1 MNIISGFCAT
11 LLLLCQT
18 VISNFDF
25 EYGNQDEF
33 VKGIVQCTQS
43 FNAVIPPQ
51 QRVVVIISMAQAGL
65 ESDWGKSRFAQ
76 LGNNF
81 YGIGESDP
89 TEPHMRALHDI
100 NVRVKIYGRKCESVA
115 DYITMLNSSSFFKE
129 YREIRLKQFIGGGE
143 VDIDDLVDALRSYAT
158 DPFYV
163 YKVKDTISYL
173 YRTYPTIF
181 HLTTGA

>member
-1 MNIISGFCAT
+1 M
-11 LLLLCQT
+11 LCQPF
-18 VISNFDF
+18 INQYDF
-25 EYGNQDEF
+25 KYTNSKEF
-33 VKGIVQCTQS
+33 VNGIIQCTQS

-51 QRVVVIISMAQAGL
+51 HRVVIIVSVAQAAL

-81 YGIGESDP
+81 YGIVETDP

>member
-1 MNIISGFCAT
+1 MNIISSFCAT

-18 VISNFDF
+18 VIGNFDF
-25 EYGNQDEF
+25 EYDNRDEF
-33 VKGIVQCTQS
+33 VEGIVQCTQS

-51 QRVVVIISMAQAGL
+51 QRVVIVISMAQAAL

-81 YGIGESDP
+81 YGIGESNP
-89 TEPHMRALHDI
+89 TEPHIKALNDP

-115 DYITMLNSSSFFKE
+115 DYITMLNTSSFFKE
-129 YREIRLKQFIGGGE
+129 YREIRLKQFIGRD
-143 VDIDDLVDALRSYAT
+143 VDIDALVDTLHSYAT

-163 YKVKDTISYL
+163 YKVKDTIKYI
-173 YRTYPTIF
+173 YREYPTIF
-181 HLTTGA
+181 KVGLRV